1 MSKFDKKFVGLVKS
15 KIGTSLIISAC
26 TLFAIWIVIDIIQHI

>member
-15 KIGTSLIISAC
+15 KIGTSLVISMC
-26 TLFAIWIVIDIIQHI
+26 TAFAIWIVVDILMQI

>member
-15 KIGTSLIISAC
+15 KIGTSLIISAY
-26 TLFAIWIVIDIIQHI
+26 TLFAIWIIIDVIQHI